1 MIYLVKSFREDKDT
15 SGNNNPPLSEEGVE
29 AGKKLKL
36 RNNAI
41 KFDMCYTSFKL
52 KDFGSALILVGDKL
66 IVQRTHSLDNN
77 EKEEIISFVKSL
89 PIDKSILIVFVK
101 SLPIDKSILIVADDE
116 VISVIKSSF
125 DCIELK

>member
-15 SGNNNPPLSEEGVE
+15 SGSGNPPLSEEGVE

-41 KFDMCYTSFKL
+41 NFDMCYTSFKL

-66 IVQRTHSLDNN
+66 VVERNHSLDNKN
-77 EKEEIISFVKSL
+77 KEAITAFVKSL
-89 PIDKSILIVFVK
+89 PQ
-101 SLPIDKSILIVADDE
+101 DKSILIVAGDE
-116 VISVIKSSF
+116 IISTIRGNF
-125 DCIELK
+125 DCMELK

>member
-1 MIYLVKSFREDKDT
+1 MLYVVKSFREDKDT
-15 SGNNNPPLSEEGVE
+15 SGNLNPPLSEEGVE
-29 AGKKLKL
+29 FGKKLKL

-66 IVQRTHSLDNN
+66 IVERTHSLDNAK
-77 EKEEIISFVKSL
+77 KEEIISFVKSL
-89 PIDKSILIVFVK
+89 PIDKSILIV
-101 SLPIDKSILIVADDE
+101 ADDD
-116 VISVIKSSF
+116 VISVIKNNF

>member
-1 MIYLVKSFREDKDT
+1 MIYIVKSFREDKDT
-15 SGNNNPPLSEEGVE
+15 SGNLNPPLSEEGVE
-29 AGKKLKL
+29 TGKKLKL
-36 RNNAI
+36 KNNAI

-89 PIDKSILIVFVK
+89 PIDKSILIV
-101 SLPIDKSILIVADDE
+101 ADDD
-116 VISVIKSSF
+116 VISVIKNNF

>member
-1 MIYLVKSFREDKDT
+1 MIYVVKSFREDKDT

-29 AGKKLKL
+29 FGKKLKL

-66 IVQRTHSLDNN
+66 IVERTHSLDEKN
-77 EKEEIISFVKSL
+77 KEEIINFIKSL
-89 PIDKSILIVFVK
+89 PQDKSI
-101 SLPIDKSILIVADDE
+101 
-116 VISVIKSSF
+116 
-125 DCIELK
+125 ELFGN

>member
-1 MIYLVKSFREDKDT
+1 MLYVVKSFREDKDT
-15 SGNNNPPLSEEGVE
+15 SGNGNPPLSEEGVE
-29 AGKKLKL
+29 FGKKLKL

-66 IVQRTHSLDNN
+66 IVERTHSLDNAK
-77 EKEEIISFVKSL
+77 KEEIISFVKSL
-89 PIDKSILIVFVK
+89 SQDKAILVVASDVIV
-101 SLPIDKSILIVADDE
+101 SM
-116 VISVIKSSF
+116 IKDNF